1 MVHVVDL
8 KVPKSLQGLK
18 FLEEFRFLSTSLWL
32 FMCLREFQMG
42 GWWVLRRLAVL
53 EDGFLLLFYFYY
65 ESLIALQGIE

>member
-42 GWWVLRRLAVL
+42 GWWVLRRLVVL
-53 EDGFLLLFYFYY
+53 ED
-65 ESLIALQGIE
+65 